1 MSSLVLILAVG
12 CVVLGVAGV
21 ERGPNRSKE
30 LALIAALA
38 AAAAGGRVLF
48 AFVPNVQPVTIIVAV
63 TGADAGPARRH
74 RGRRLGRAAVEC
86 VPRPGP
92 VDALA
97 DDRLGPGRR
106 APLDCSGGCS
116 VTGRR

>member
-1 MSSLVLILAVG
+1 MSSLILLLAVVCVLI
-12 CVVLGVAGV
+12 GVAGV

-63 TGADAGPARRH
+63 TGATLARAPGSPSAARRRSCPTRSSARA
-74 RGRRLGRAAVEC
+74 RGR
-86 VPRPGP
+86 
-92 VDALA
+92 
-97 DDRLGPGRR
+97 PGR
-106 APLDCSGGCS
+106 
-116 VTGRR
+116 